1 MPPHTQTRFSFGG
14 VSLFLLHIP
23 TAMKQIV
30 LFAATSLLLLAAAC
44 SDKPGA
50 VGANNDSVVAGN
62 DTARRGL
69 SVSKVTAPV
78 PKNVSDS
85 IFNGDFI
92 ERYDNGVIYKRGF
105 IQGGQAQGTWRVFHR
120 NGKLYSQGEYINGV
134 RQGYA
139 VSYDEAGSMTSEG
152 YYKDGQH
159 VGKWVYN
166 LNGVRK
172 EVDYGGETPETT
184 EKK

>member
-1 MPPHTQTRFSFGG
+1 
-14 VSLFLLHIP
+14 
-23 TAMKQIV
+23 MKQ
-30 LFAATSLLLLAAAC
+30 LTRYTAALLLLLSAAC
-44 SDKPGA
+44 TDKPGS
-50 VGANNDSVVAGN
+50 GNANKDSAAAGN

-92 ERYDNGVIYKRGF
+92 ERYDNGVIYKRGY

-172 EVDYGGETPETT
+172 EVDYGGEIPEKF
-184 EKK
+184 KK

>member
-1 MPPHTQTRFSFGG
+1 
-14 VSLFLLHIP
+14 
-23 TAMKQIV
+23 MKQLI
-30 LFAATSLLLLAAAC
+30 LYTAALLLLLTAAC
-44 SDKPGA
+44 TDKPGS
-50 VGANNDSVVAGN
+50 GNGNKDSAAAGN

-92 ERYDNGVIYKRGF
+92 ERYDNGVIYKRGY

-172 EVDYGGETPETT
+172 EVDYGGEIPEKF
-184 EKK
+184 KK